1 MPSKTFFQ
9 QREQDMFRTRLS
21 YYEKELCKHENKI
34 KQLRKTLEYEEK
46 CEKNLRRNSQNSFHN
61 SINYSQYLQKK
72 INNIEKLLM

>member
-9 QREQDMFRTRLS
+9 QREQDMFRTRLAF
-21 YYEKELCKHENKI
+21 YEKELCKHENKI

-46 CEKNLRRNSQNSFHN
+46 CEKNLRRISKNAFHN

-72 INNIEKLLM
+72 INNIERLLM